1 MGNIFST
8 AQAREETSYR
18 PIIGV
23 VMCENTID
31 ENPALT
37 VHEKYLDAIFNA
49 NALPVCLP
57 HELASREGAIE
68 EVLSR
73 LDGIFLTG
81 SPSNVEPHL
90 YGEDGIEPLADPGR
104 DKLSMA
110 LIRATLDQRIPL
122 FAACR
127 GMQEL
132 VVATGGALYRK
143 VHEQPGFMDH
153 REDTA
158 LPHDEQYNLVHPV
171 HIEPGGLLAELL
183 PDYQQFQVN
192 SLHGQGAKRLGA
204 ELTVEAR
211 APDNLVEAVSVRNHP
226 FVLGV
231 QWHPEW
237 HSLTDAVSRQLFES
251 FIAACRR
258 NHHGIRGQ
266 RPLPGDVELPLRS
279 AF

>member
-1 MGNIFST
+1 MGNIFSA
-8 AQAREETSYR
+8 AQAGKETGYR

-23 VMCENTID
+23 VMCENSID

-57 HELASREGAIE
+57 HELASREGAIN
-68 EVLSR
+68 EVLSH

-81 SPSNVEPHL
+81 SPSNIEPHL
-90 YGEDGIEPLADPGR
+90 YGEDGIEVLADPGR

-110 LIRATLDQRIPL
+110 LIRATLDKRIPL

-132 VVATGGALYRK
+132 VVATGGSLYRR
-143 VHEQPGFMDH
+143 VHEQRGYMDH
-153 REDTA
+153 REDTS
-158 LPHDEQYNLVHPV
+158 LPHDAQYDLVHPV
-171 HIEPGGLLAELL
+171 HIEPGGLLAGLL
-183 PDYQQFQVN
+183 PDYQQFLVN

-204 ELTVEAR
+204 ELTIEAR
-211 APDNLVEAVSVRNHP
+211 APDNLIEAVSVRNHP
-226 FVLGV
+226 FALGV

-251 FIAACRR
+251 FVAACRKY
-258 NHHGIRGQ
+258 HHHLAPR
-266 RPLPGDVELPLRS
+266 
-279 AF
+279 

>member
-1 MGNIFST
+1 MGTIFS
-8 AQAREETSYR
+8 AAPAGKEGSYR

-57 HELASREGAIE
+57 HELASREGAIAD
-68 EVLSR
+68 VLSR

-81 SPSNVEPHL
+81 SPSNVEPHW
-90 YGEDGIEPLADPGR
+90 YGEDGIEPIADPGR

-110 LIRATLDQRIPL
+110 LIRATLDQGIPL
-122 FAACR
+122 LAACR

-132 VVATGGALYRK
+132 VVATGGSLYRK

-153 REDTA
+153 RED
-158 LPHDEQYNLVHPV
+158 LSLSHDEQFALVHPV
-171 HIEPGGLLAELL
+171 NIEPGGLLAELL
-183 PDYQQFQVN
+183 PDYQQFLVN
-192 SLHGQGAKRLGA
+192 SLHGQGAKRLGEA
-204 ELTVEAR
+204 LSVEAR
-211 APDNLVEAVSVRNHP
+211 APDNLVEAVSVHGHP
-226 FVLGV
+226 FALGV

-237 HSLTDAVSRQLFES
+237 HSLTDAVSHQLFDS
-251 FIAACRR
+251 FVAACRKY
-258 NHHGIRGQ
+258 HHGLRARGEP
-266 RPLPGDVELPLRS
+266 RL
-279 AF
+279 

>member
-1 MGNIFST
+1 MDTIPST
-8 AQAREETSYR
+8 AEIIKINIDAPNAAYR
-18 PIIGV
+18 PLIGV
-23 VMCENTID
+23 VMCQNIVD

-37 VHEKYLDAIFNA
+37 VHEKYLDAIFHA
-49 NALPVCLP
+49 DGLPIALP

-68 EVLSR
+68 SVLTR

-90 YGEDGIEPLADPGR
+90 YGEEGVEQLADPGR
-104 DKLSMA
+104 DKLSIA
-110 LIRATLDQRIPL
+110 LIKATLAQGMPL

-132 VVATGGALYRK
+132 VVATGGSLYRK

-158 LPHDEQYNLVHPV
+158 LPHDNQYDLVHPV
-171 HIEPGGLLAELL
+171 DVKQGGLLSELL
-183 PDYQQFQVN
+183 PEYPRFQVN

-204 ELTVEAR
+204 SLTVEAV
-211 APDNLVEAVSVRNHP
+211 APDNLVEAVSVRAHP
-226 FVLGV
+226 FALGV

-237 HSLTDAVSRQLFES
+237 HSLTDPVSKQLFES
-251 FIAACRR
+251 FINACRQYR
-258 NHHGIRGQ
+258 ARQ
-266 RPLPGDVELPLRS
+266 S
-279 AF
+279 AHNR

>member
-1 MGNIFST
+1 MDKKSST
-8 AQAREETSYR
+8 SDFFQAHDHTPSSYR

-23 VMCENTID
+23 VMCENIID

-49 NALPVCLP
+49 NGLPVALP
-57 HELASREGAIE
+57 HELASREGAIDSI
-68 EVLSR
+68 LAR

-81 SPSNVEPHL
+81 SPSNVEPHW
-90 YGEDGIEPLADPGR
+90 YGEEGIEELADPGR
-104 DKLSMA
+104 DRLSIA
-110 LIRATLDQRIPL
+110 LIKATLEKRIPL

-143 VHEQPGFMDH
+143 VHEQPGYMDH

-158 LPHDEQYNLVHPV
+158 LPHDNQYDLVHPV
-171 HIEPGGLLAELL
+171 AIQAGGLLAELL
-183 PDYQQFQVN
+183 PEYTRFEVN
-192 SLHGQGAKRLGA
+192 SLHGQGAKRLGPA
-204 ELTVEAR
+204 LNVEAV

-226 FVLGV
+226 FALGV

-237 HSLTDAVSRQLFES
+237 HSLTDPVSKQLFDA
-251 FIAACRR
+251 FIGACRAR
-258 NHHGIRGQ
+258 HDLLQNN
-266 RPLPGDVELPLRS
+266 S
-279 AF
+279 